1 MKMPSLRGAIDAKC
15 RDCGG
20 QEGGDRFWRLHTSA
34 CPVTACPLWNV
45 RPIASRNVPAW
56 LASRN
61 PADLPDGFAS
71 LTTEAA
77 ISLIRG
83 AEGVMHPET
92 GNNSLANALAV
103 SEEGRA
109 LQ

>member
-1 MKMPSLRGAIDAKC
+1 MTKPSLRGAIDAKC

-34 CPVTACPLWNV
+34 CPVTACPLWPV
-45 RPIASRNVPAW
+45 RPIASRHAPDW
-56 LASRN
+56 LASRDA
-61 PADLPDGFAS
+61 ADLPDGFAS

-92 GNNSLANALAV
+92 GDNSMRNALAA
-103 SEEGRA
+103 SGQGRA

>member
-34 CPVTACPLWNV
+34 CTVTACPLWTV
-45 RPIASRNVPAW
+45 RPIASRNAPAW

-61 PADLPDGFAS
+61 AADLPDGFAS
-71 LTTEAA
+71 LPIEAA

-92 GNNSLANALAV
+92 GDNSMANAFVV
-103 SEEGRA
+103 SEEGGA
-109 LQ
+109 LS

>member
-61 PADLPDGFAS
+61 TADLPDGFAS
-71 LTTEAA
+71 LPTEAA
-77 ISLIRG
+77 IALIRG

-92 GNNSLANALAV
+92 GDNSMANTFVV
-103 SEEGRA
+103 SEEGGA
-109 LQ
+109 LS